1 MSGKY
6 LLDTNIVI
14 ALFSKDM
21 GVIGELEKGGEIFIP
36 SVVIG
41 ELYYGAEK
49 SLKREENKAVI
60 KKFISDNIILSCT
73 KETAVYYGEVKNS
86 LRKKGRPI
94 PENDIWISALAIQ
107 HKLILVTRDIHFKD
121 VNGLKIVSW

>member
-1 MSGKY
+1 MNGKY

-14 ALFSKDM
+14 ALLAKDTN
-21 GVIGELEKGGEIFIP
+21 VIGQIERGGKIFIP
-36 SVVIG
+36 SIVIG

-49 SLKREENKAVI
+49 SSKTEENKAVI
-60 KKFISDNIILSCT
+60 EKFASDNAILNCT
-73 KETAVYYGEVKNS
+73 KETARYYGDVKNI

-107 HKLILVTRDIHFKD
+107 HKLSLVTRDRHFKE
-121 VNGLKIVSW
+121 VNGLKVESW